1 MLYKFRLYLSL
12 YSLFSGSKIKKEIK
26 KKEYPS
32 EKFSA
37 KKKKYLFPPLKI
49 MHELQKFYALL

>member
-1 MLYKFRLYLSL
+1 MAKE
-12 YSLFSGSKIKKEIK
+12 IKKKEVLKEIKKKEVMNNIK

-37 KKKKYLFPPLKI
+37 KKKKHLFPPLKI